1 MKDNSRFTIKILIL
15 LQIIMALASLVLIYF
30 FVTPKIIDIWWQPS
44 TIIRNI
50 IWGLIGALVLFLPA
64 YLYAELRSQELLRAV
79 KPLLSICGES
89 IYILIS
95 ISFLAGLGE
104 ELLFRAFL
112 QQLLGLWPAAFL
124 FMLAHAGFW
133 AVPPHSQARLL
144 FAPFS
149 LLAGLMLGV
158 LFQEIGLVAAVIAHF
173 LYDLGAFYLL
183 KRKYLT

>member
-1 MKDNSRFTIKILIL
+1 MENNKNITIKMLIL
-15 LQIIMALASLVLIYF
+15 LQILMTLGSLVLIYIF
-30 FVTPKIIDIWWQPS
+30 ITPDLLNIWWLPA
-44 TIIRNI
+44 NI
-50 IWGLIGALVLFLPA
+50 TGNIGWGILGALILFIPA
-64 YLYAELRSQELLRAV
+64 YLYAQLKPRELLRAV
-79 KPLLSICGES
+79 KPLLPICRES
-89 IYILIS
+89 FFTLVI

-112 QQLLGLWPAAFL
+112 QQLLGLWPAALL

-149 LLAGLMLGV
+149 FLAGLLLGI
-158 LFQEIGLVAAVIAHF
+158 LFQEVGLVAAIIAHF

-183 KRKYLT
+183 KLQFV